1 MMFLVGLGRWAIGR
15 KYVDLLAHEVA
26 QVAAGNYS
34 SDRLLVFSSVMLQRD
49 RSVKKVA
56 DIRRVLERRMK
67 LWVENEFD
75 LLLQEAER
83 CDKLIRK
90 IQRNVEDEEQVVKYL
105 RG

>member
-1 MMFLVGLGRWAIGR
+1 M
-15 KYVDLLAHEVA
+15 
-26 QVAAGNYS
+26 AAGNYS

>member
-1 MMFLVGLGRWAIGR
+1 
-15 KYVDLLAHEVA
+15 
-26 QVAAGNYS
+26 
-34 SDRLLVFSSVMLQRD
+34 MLQRD